1 MGSDTPTYVLDA
13 NVLIDYQNGDLE
25 VLSLVA
31 SELGAVLVS
40 SQVVIDEVEGLTIE
54 YCESLGIV
62 CVDPSM
68 EHLALAQAS
77 DDALSFHDL
86 LCFALAR
93 NKQAICVTNDRRL
106 RNHCADH
113 GLGVRWGLQLM
124 LELVNANALTSDQA
138 LTTATEICHANPT
151 LGQNI
156 LERFARELEESIEN
170 K

>member
-62 CVDPSM
+62 CIDPSM

-93 NKQAICVTNDRRL
+93 DKQAICVTNDRRL

-113 GLGVRWGLQLM
+113 GLKLRWGLQLM
-124 LELVNANALTSDQA
+124 LELVNADALAGGQA
-138 LTTATEICHANPT
+138 LTTATEICDANST
-151 LGQNI
+151 LGQDI
-156 LERFARELEESIEN
+156 LERFAKEIEDLQE
-170 K
+170 KK